1 MRKGEADQYFIDAG
15 VPTTFL
21 LASFYW
27 ENMIYFGAGPKRGE
41 DGVLAITFPMGD
53 KKLSGIGRLILA
65 NVLMVFLKEAL
76 NLLEKELE

>member
-1 MRKGEADQYFIDAG
+1 MPTLQGNYKVPHFDAKGQSDQYFIDAG

-53 KKLSGIGRLILA
+53 KKLSGIGSG
-65 NVLMVFLKEAL
+65 
-76 NLLEKELE
+76 